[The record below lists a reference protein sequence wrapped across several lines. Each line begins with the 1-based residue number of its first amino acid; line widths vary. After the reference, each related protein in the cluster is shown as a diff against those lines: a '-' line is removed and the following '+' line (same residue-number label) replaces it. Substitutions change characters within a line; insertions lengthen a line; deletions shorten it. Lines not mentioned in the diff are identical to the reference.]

1 LSSAQFATVF
11 SVIDRHRHDLRML
24 GDAIREL
31 REQYRLTADDLCAN
45 AGLSPSQ
52 LAELEDGR
60 LDPDLELIA
69 AIARALGV
77 RTSEIFIRAEQLAAR
92 GPAQEPGPQ

>member
-1 LSSAQFATVF
+1 LSSAQFARVF
-11 SVIDRHRHDLRML
+11 FVIDPHRHDLQML
-24 GDAIREL
+24 GEAIREL
-31 REQYRLTADDLCAN
+31 RERHRLTADELCTA
-45 AGLSPSQ
+45 AGLSSPQ

-77 RTSEIFIRAEQLAAR
+77 RLSEIFVRAEQLAAR
-92 GPAQEPGPQ
+92 DPTQERGPQ